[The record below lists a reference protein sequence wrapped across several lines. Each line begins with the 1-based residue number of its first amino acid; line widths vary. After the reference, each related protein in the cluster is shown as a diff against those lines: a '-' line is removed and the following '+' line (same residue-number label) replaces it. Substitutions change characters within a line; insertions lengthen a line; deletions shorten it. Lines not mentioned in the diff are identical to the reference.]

1 MQDHVLSLPKCARRA
16 LVLSTFTLLTL
27 TLGSGCT
34 LVEQNEVGVR
44 RVNGKLKE
52 QTLGPGRYATPPF
65 STILTLPVNTINLEV
80 QLALPSQEGLSV
92 TSDISILYRIDP
104 DKAHVVLRTAGDNY
118 EDAIILSSFRSAAA
132 DVSARFMA
140 KDMHSGARAQIEH
153 DIKERMAELLNE
165 RGFIIEAVLMKSIS
179 LPVGL
184 SRAIEDRL
192 AAEQDAMRMKF
203 VLEQKQSEAE
213 RKMIEAKG
221 QRDAN
226 AVINEQLS
234 EKILRL
240 RAIEA
245 FLMLAESPN
254 SKIIITD
261 SHSPLHMTVDPLE
274 EEAPAQVTAP

>member
-1 MQDHVLSLPKCARRA
+1 MPIHRQTDRHTSCTTSIVLSC
-16 LVLSTFTLLTL
+16 LLL
-27 TLGSGCT
+27 AFASGCT

-52 QTLGPGRYATPPF
+52 KTLGPGRYATPPF
-65 STILTLPVNTINLEV
+65 TKILTLPVNTINLEV
-80 QLALPSQEGLSV
+80 QLTLPSQEGLSV

-104 DKAHVVLRTAGDNY
+104 DLAHVVLRTAGDNY

-140 KDMHSGARAQIEH
+140 KDMHSGARSQIEQ

-192 AAEQDAMRMKF
+192 AAEQDAMRMQF
-203 VLEQKQSEAE
+203 VLEQERSEAE

-245 FLMLAESPN
+245 FLLLAESPN

-261 SHSPLHMTVDPLE
+261 PRSPMHMTIDPVE
-274 EEAPAQVTAP
+274 ESGGAPEKAP